1 MIQDEMKK
9 LGALA
14 EVGVALVIYA
24 ESIADGG
31 KFELSGNRWVV
42 RPNNFVTLEP
52 HYQRALNIAVS
63 LRGNPSEFAEFQELS
78 LKEGMAGYSEC
89 SITKPS
95 QLAAAAF
102 YIRRA
107 YELYQRGRNR
117 MHKKQKIIET

>member
-1 MIQDEMKK
+1 MIQNEMKK
-9 LGALA
+9 LGTLA
-14 EVGVALVIYA
+14 DVGAALVAYA

-42 RPNNFVTLEP
+42 RPNNFVTFEP

-63 LRGNPSEFAEFQELS
+63 LRGNPSEFAELSELP

-102 YIRRA
+102 YVRRA
-107 YELYQRGRNR
+107 HELYQRGRNR
-117 MHKKQKIIET
+117 THKNQKIIET